1 MRLILFA
8 TLLMFAACNQ
18 KKNQEKQS
26 APTDYT
32 ASSEVQQQI
41 KVEDI
46 AKHLNY
52 LASDEMKGRDTGS
65 PEIERAAAYISTH
78 FSENGV
84 QPYFSSY
91 YDTLQN
97 YDGLAYNVVGLV
109 PSQNK
114 ESNEFILIGAHFDHI
129 GVMKPL
135 ENSTD
140 SIGNGANDNATGTTV
155 VMELARYFGA
165 NPPQE
170 RSLIFA
176 LFSAEEKGLRGSK
189 HLAQKL
195 KSEDMNL
202 PLMLN
207 FEMMGIPMNHYDYS
221 TYVTGYNKSN
231 LAELVNE
238 VAQKPLAGFLETAES
253 FNLFRR
259 SDNAPFYD
267 EFGIPA
273 HTFSSFDFTNFDFY
287 HKAGDEPSLMNPE
300 FMTEMTN
307 EFIPVIES
315 FANRSELAV
324 KMN

>member
-1 MRLILFA
+1 MRVILYA

-18 KKNQEKQS
+18 KKNKEKQS
-26 APTDYT
+26 TPINYSTI
-32 ASSEVQQQI
+32 EVQQQI

-46 AKHLNY
+46 SRHLNY
-52 LASDEMKGRDTGS
+52 LASDEMKGRETGS
-65 PEIERAAAYISTH
+65 PEIELAASYISTH
-78 FSENGV
+78 FSEYGV
-84 QPYFSSY
+84 EPYFTTY
-91 YDTLQN
+91 FDTLQN

-114 ESNEFILIGAHFDHI
+114 ERDEFILIGAHYDHI
-129 GVMKPL
+129 GVVMPQ
-135 ENSTD
+135 ENSMD
-140 SIGNGANDNATGTTV
+140 SIGNGANDNATGTAV
-155 VMELARYFGA
+155 VMELARYFGTH
-165 NPPQE
+165 PPKE

-176 LFSAEEKGLRGSK
+176 LFSAEEKGLKGSK
-189 HLAQKL
+189 HLAKKL
-195 KSEDMNL
+195 KGEDLNL

-207 FEMMGIPMNHYDYS
+207 FEMMGIPMNHDDYI

-231 LAELVNE
+231 LPYLVNE
-238 VAQKPLAGFLETAES
+238 VAQKPLVGFLETAES

-273 HTFSSFDFTNFDFY
+273 HTFCTYDFTNYDFY
-287 HKAGDEPSLMNPE
+287 HKAGDEVNLMNFE
-300 FMTEMTN
+300 FMAQMTN

-315 FANRSELAV
+315 FANRSELGV

>member
-1 MRLILFA
+1 MRVILYA

-18 KKNQEKQS
+18 KKNKEKQS
-26 APTDYT
+26 TPINYSTI
-32 ASSEVQQQI
+32 EVQQQI

-46 AKHLNY
+46 SRHLNY

-65 PEIERAAAYISTH
+65 PEIELAASYISTH

-84 QPYFSSY
+84 EPYFTTY
-91 YDTLQN
+91 FDTLQN

-114 ESNEFILIGAHFDHI
+114 ESDEFILIGAHYDHI
-129 GVMKPL
+129 GVVMPQ
-135 ENSTD
+135 ENSMD
-140 SIGNGANDNATGTTV
+140 SIGNGANDNATGTTM

-165 NPPQE
+165 HPPKE

-176 LFSAEEKGLRGSK
+176 LFSAEEKGLKGSK
-189 HLAQKL
+189 HLAKKL
-195 KSEDMNL
+195 KGEYLNL

-207 FEMMGIPMNHYDYS
+207 FEMMGIPMNHDDYS

-231 LAELVNE
+231 LPNLVNE

-273 HTFSSFDFTNFDFY
+273 HTFCTYDFTNYDFY
-287 HKAGDEPSLMNPE
+287 HKAGDEVNLMNFE
-300 FMTEMTN
+300 FMAQMTN

-315 FANRSELAV
+315 FANRSELGF

>member
-1 MRLILFA
+1 MRVILYA

-18 KKNQEKQS
+18 KKNKEKQS
-26 APTDYT
+26 TPINYSTI
-32 ASSEVQQQI
+32 EVQQQI

-46 AKHLNY
+46 SRHLNY

-65 PEIERAAAYISTH
+65 PEIELAASYISTH
-78 FSENGV
+78 FSEYGV
-84 QPYFSSY
+84 EPYFTTY
-91 YDTLQN
+91 FDTLQN

-114 ESNEFILIGAHFDHI
+114 ERDEFILIGAHYDHI
-129 GVMKPL
+129 GVVMPQ
-135 ENSTD
+135 ENSMD
-140 SIGNGANDNATGTTV
+140 SIGNGANDNATGTAV

-165 NPPQE
+165 HPPKE

-176 LFSAEEKGLRGSK
+176 LFSAEEKGLKGSK
-189 HLAQKL
+189 HLAKKL
-195 KSEDMNL
+195 KSEDLNL

-207 FEMMGIPMNHYDYS
+207 FEMMGIPMNHDDYL

-231 LAELVNE
+231 LPYLVNE

-273 HTFSSFDFTNFDFY
+273 HTFCTYDFTNYDFY
-287 HKAGDEPSLMNPE
+287 HKAGDEVNLMNFE
-300 FMTEMTN
+300 FMAQMTN

-315 FANRSELAV
+315 FANRSELGV